1 MQFIKVYEI
10 LKMAIKSLYENRV
23 RTFLSVLGVV
33 IGTSSIIAAVGL
45 VQTVS
50 SSFAKQVKE
59 SGVDSLVLF
68 LSYLPEHQNDYYEL
82 SEYLWKH
89 KDLVLTITPKKSLSF
104 EVLSSDNN
112 KKRCEILLVKPSLQL
127 VEGRFLSYLDEDRN
141 NKVAVV
147 FDDQKDKLFGKG
159 QQVLGKKLWI
169 KGNEFE
175 VVGVVKKK
183 QRLANISIGSASDI
197 SILVPFNVGESL
209 FSSEISSQQFFIKC
223 VSSEKNKEVQ
233 KIIEEFLTQ
242 KGFEKDDYSF
252 IDGGEILQGVI
263 SVSYLLSA
271 LLGGVATVSLI
282 VSGIGITNI
291 ILVSVTERTKEIG
304 IRKAVGA
311 KIRDIRF
318 QFLVESSII
327 SILGGIMGIVLGI
340 VVVYAVIP
348 NLMNDVQPTI
358 STFWILLALGV
369 SGFVGVFS
377 GWAPAERAARL
388 EPSIALRYE

>member
-112 KKRCEILLVKPSLQL
+112 KKRCEILLVKPNYYITESLQL

-209 FSSEISSQQFFIKC
+209 FSSEISSQQF
-223 VSSEKNKEVQ
+223 
-233 KIIEEFLTQ
+233 L
-242 KGFEKDDYSF
+242 
-252 IDGGEILQGVI
+252 
-263 SVSYLLSA
+263 
-271 LLGGVATVSLI
+271 
-282 VSGIGITNI
+282 
-291 ILVSVTERTKEIG
+291 
-304 IRKAVGA
+304 
-311 KIRDIRF
+311 
-318 QFLVESSII
+318 
-327 SILGGIMGIVLGI
+327 
-340 VVVYAVIP
+340 
-348 NLMNDVQPTI
+348 
-358 STFWILLALGV
+358 
-369 SGFVGVFS
+369 
-377 GWAPAERAARL
+377 
-388 EPSIALRYE
+388 